1 MVELKN
7 EGHFYYKGKLKN
19 SWLARFFLH
28 HTGTV
33 DVGTVYTPCC
43 IRNVL
48 ELLENSHLCPIYN
61 NTLEQKTISCLYSKH
76 EHSTNT
82 IILEKKGYLGSST
95 LDLQ

>member
-1 MVELKN
+1 MVKLKN
-7 EGHFYYKGKLKN
+7 QGHFYYKGKLKN

-48 ELLENSHLCPIYN
+48 ELLENSHLCPIYIIIHWN
-61 NTLEQKTISCLYSKH
+61 KKQSPVCILNTNIPQIPLY
-76 EHSTNT
+76 
-82 IILEKKGYLGSST
+82 
-95 LDLQ
+95 